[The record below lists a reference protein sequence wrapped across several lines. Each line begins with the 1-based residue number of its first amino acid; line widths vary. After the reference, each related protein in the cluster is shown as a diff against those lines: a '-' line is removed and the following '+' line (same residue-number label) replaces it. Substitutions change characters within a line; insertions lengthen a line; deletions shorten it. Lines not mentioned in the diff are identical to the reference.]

1 MNWKVFHENKF
12 STTHKVIVWIILSI
26 MVFSQLDMII
36 HLAFESLHIL
46 FEILE
51 STLDHLVE
59 HIFHTD
65 TRATQI
71 ITFYLMLI
79 IAALIFYMLIIMISA
94 WCCSVKY
101 KLRNSY
107 HRWNENI
114 FGFWRTACV
123 TNKAKWWAVFVVF
136 SSMLALGLLG

>member
-1 MNWKVFHENKF
+1 MKWKVFHENKF
-12 STTHKVIVWIILSI
+12 STTHEVIAWIILSI
-26 MVFSQLDMII
+26 MAFSQLDMVI

-51 STLDHLVE
+51 SILDHLVE

-65 TRATQI
+65 THATQI
-71 ITFYLMLI
+71 ITFYLIII
-79 IAALIFYMLIIMISA
+79 IAALIFYMLIVMISA

-123 TNKAKWWAVFVVF
+123 TNKVKWWAVFVVL